1 MDCKKCHHAVL
12 TKEQP
17 HIYCNGTCAEVYH
30 ATCVGLNKEQLAAV
44 SPPYRNSFWLCD
56 DCFTEFVQWR
66 NEKKERNVSTAN
78 VQKSVGPKCVLH
90 DDIIELKAKV
100 DSIMSML
107 SSNGE
112 CNLDTVMKHST
123 PNQIVCSDPFT
134 SGSSDQTALDDS
146 ARVSNSAND
155 SFALLLTNIDSSV
168 SEDDVQVMVSRC
180 LGACDTECK
189 SIRKLVPRWVDTS
202 SLDYISFKIVLNR
215 KWKSKAMMPST
226 WPRNVKSREFRQR
239 QCTWKPDDR

>member
-1 MDCKKCHHAVL
+1 MDCKKCHHPVII
-12 TKEQP
+12 KEQP
-17 HIYCNGTCAEVYH
+17 HIYCNGTCDE
-30 ATCVGLNKEQLAAV
+30 
-44 SPPYRNSFWLCD
+44 
-56 DCFTEFVQWR
+56 
-66 NEKKERNVSTAN
+66 
-78 VQKSVGPKCVLH
+78 PKCVLH
-90 DDIIELKAKV
+90 DDIIELKAKI

-112 CNLDTVMKHST
+112 CSSDTVMKLST
-123 PNQIVCSDPFT
+123 PNQ
-134 SGSSDQTALDDS
+134 QTLLDDS
-146 ARVSNSAND
+146 ARVSNGANY

-215 KWKSKAMMPST
+215 KWKSIAMMPST